1 MHIITVIILL
11 RETAPPRWEDLNLGL
26 PGKGGTA
33 WVDPQPSQ
41 SRQPLGAQMPSPPI
55 LGEVGIWASS
65 QGCT

>member
-11 RETAPPRWEDLNLGL
+11 RETAPPRREDLNLGL

-33 WVDPQPSQ
+33 WVDPQPPQ
-41 SRQPLGAQMPSPPI
+41 SRQLLGAQMPSPPT

-65 QGCT
+65 